1 MNKMSNM
8 PSVAVKDLRLTYGSV
23 EVLKQLNLDIA
34 EGEFI
39 VLLGPSGCGKSTL
52 LNCIAGLL
60 DITDGQIFIKGKN
73 VTWEEPKDRGIGM
86 VFQSYALYPQMT
98 VRGNLSFG
106 LKNAGL
112 PKAEIDKRIKRASEI
127 LQIEPLLDRKPA
139 ALSGGQRQRV
149 AIGRALVRDVDV
161 FLFDEPL
168 SNLDAKLRSELRVEI
183 KRLHQNLENTMI
195 YVTHDQIE
203 ALTLA
208 DRIAV
213 MRGGI
218 IQQLADPK
226 TIYNKPSN
234 LFVAG
239 FIGSPAMTFLE
250 GRIVDG
256 PTGPAVALDGVT
268 VPLAG
273 YDGALPG
280 RRARR
285 DARRAAG
292 ARGGEAGRRRRP
304 AGGHRHRRADG
315 VGQPALADLRRPTA
329 VGQDAMPTMASPTA
343 TRSPSPSTYPR
354 PRSSTARAN
363 SACKTRPGGHMLDLT
378 GDWTLS
384 EEGGGSLRP
393 CACRATCIP
402 PCSPRGSSPTPTSAA
417 TSTTCAGWPIATG
430 RSRGPSPFGPATAP
444 GPWSRTRSTP
454 CAEVRING
462 HFVIAH
468 ATAFRDLVVPIADA
482 VVPGEN
488 RIEILLRSAT
498 REANALQAAQP
509 FPVPYH
515 AGNCPI
521 PNGNMLRKPQCDFG
535 WDWNLALAPVGVYG
549 RIGIVGP
556 EGCDRRRDRRAAP
569 PRRPGGADHRGRS
582 RAVTPRERSLADRR
596 LRRDGA
602 RRGGRRQRRLFPHRD
617 RDPRP
622 RSCGGRRA
630 PGRRRSTTL
639 EVHAGGEVRVDARR
653 APRHP
658 PGLRARRR
666 GAELRAPRQRP
677 RRSSAAAP
685 TGSRPTPCPAASPKR
700 RPAPSSS
707 PPPTPT

>member
-1 MNKMSNM
+1 MNKMSNVL
-8 PSVAVKDLRLTYGSV
+8 PSVAVKDLHLAYGSV
-23 EVLKQLNLDIA
+23 NVLNKLNLDIA

-213 MRGGI
+213 MRGGY

-239 FIGSPAMTFLE
+239 FIGSPAMTFLK
-250 GRIVDG
+250 GQIADADG
-256 PTGPAVALDGVT
+256 GKAFVMDGLT

-273 YDGALPG
+273 YDGQVPS
-280 RRARR
+280 
-285 DARRAAG
+285 D
-292 ARGGEAGRRRRP
+292 AGRPVTLGVRP
-304 AGGHRHRRADG
+304 EHVAVRAQGAAIPATIDIDEPMGSDSLLWVTVAGRPLSVRTTADHG
-315 VGQPALADLRRPTA
+315 FQHGQA
-329 VGQDAMPTMASPTA
+329 VGVDFDISKAS
-343 TRSPSPSTYPR
+343 
-354 PRSSTARAN
+354 
-363 SACKTRPGGHMLDLT
+363 LFDQE
-378 GDWTLS
+378 S
-384 EEGGGSLRP
+384 E
-393 CACRATCIP
+393 
-402 PCSPRGSSPTPTSAA
+402 
-417 TSTTCAGWPIATG
+417 
-430 RSRGPSPFGPATAP
+430 
-444 GPWSRTRSTP
+444 
-454 CAEVRING
+454 
-462 HFVIAH
+462 
-468 ATAFRDLVVPIADA
+468 
-482 VVPGEN
+482 
-488 RIEILLRSAT
+488 
-498 REANALQAAQP
+498 Q
-509 FPVPYH
+509 
-515 AGNCPI
+515 
-521 PNGNMLRKPQCDFG
+521 
-535 WDWNLALAPVGVYG
+535 
-549 RIGIVGP
+549 
-556 EGCDRRRDRRAAP
+556 
-569 PRRPGGADHRGRS
+569 
-582 RAVTPRERSLADRR
+582 R
-596 LRRDGA
+596 L
-602 RRGGRRQRRLFPHRD
+602 
-617 RDPRP
+617 
-622 RSCGGRRA
+622 
-630 PGRRRSTTL
+630 
-639 EVHAGGEVRVDARR
+639 
-653 APRHP
+653 
-658 PGLRARRR
+658 
-666 GAELRAPRQRP
+666 
-677 RRSSAAAP
+677 
-685 TGSRPTPCPAASPKR
+685 
-700 RPAPSSS
+700 
-707 PPPTPT
+707 